1 MENYPVFAKNKFIC
15 PHCSTLAKQD
25 WFENNDL
32 SNIINN
38 IYEQN
43 FLSYRRNIQSY
54 EEKAI
59 EPFLNLMKTRFQEQ
73 INSYF
78 PSNFSIAK
86 CQSCNNFSVW
96 VNKNII
102 YPKHIIVDT
111 PNEDM
116 NDDIKELYLEAA
128 KIFADSPKGAT
139 AILRLAL
146 QKLLVQMGKDG
157 KNINKNIKEL
167 VSDGLNP
174 KMQQAL
180 DILRV
185 IGNNAVH
192 PGQIDVD
199 DNKDVALKLFKIL
212 NMIADDMI
220 TKPKEMEN
228 LYNDI
233 IPDEIKN
240 HINDRDGN

>member
-1 MENYPVFAKNKFIC
+1 VNFGLIVLRFLKRKRLPINFEYACVSFRFEPESNGINPFTFCPKNVKG
-15 PHCSTLAKQD
+15 
-25 WFENNDL
+25 
-32 SNIINN
+32 
-38 IYEQN
+38 
-43 FLSYRRNIQSY
+43 FLDVLCTI
-54 EEKAI
+54 
-59 EPFLNLMKTRFQEQ
+59 
-73 INSYF
+73 
-78 PSNFSIAK
+78 
-86 CQSCNNFSVW
+86 
-96 VNKNII
+96 
-102 YPKHIIVDT
+102 KHIDFTMDIVGDGEEFYKIQ
-111 PNEDM
+111 NL
-116 NDDIKELYLEAA
+116 IKSNKLEN
-128 KIFADSPKGAT
+128 KIV
-139 AILRLAL
+139 LH
-146 QKLLVQMGKDG
+146 GK
-157 KNINKNIKEL
+157 KSHN
-167 VSDGLNP
+167 
-174 KMQQAL
+174 QAL